1 MNDQFKLLYN
11 STFIFKNFNFVI
23 EAANWFQYMW
33 AVFKDKFV
41 LRIFTSS
48 NLQYVYLQIIDSVTA
63 DIMIC

>member
-1 MNDQFKLLYN
+1 
-11 STFIFKNFNFVI
+11 
-23 EAANWFQYMW
+23 MW